1 MSLLSLSILINL
13 SLENKIINF
22 FFLYGLV
29 LCCFYNLSFL
39 KFDRHDHYELYGKE
53 LHEHSSQILPL
64 ISTKEKQHTG
74 LEWHEGE

>member
-13 SLENKIINF
+13 SLENKSIIIIIII
-22 FFLYGLV
+22 LLYCSAYGLV

-53 LHEHSSQILPL
+53 LHEHSSKILPL
-64 ISTKEKQHTG
+64 ISTKEK
-74 LEWHEGE
+74 